1 MENSGLRTRI
11 LKEMERV
18 IATSSAKRK
27 ITEKV
32 QAFHEAIIKKHYN
45 ASDIAID
52 YHRHRVKM
60 NIIVNE
66 TGYNPNTVN
75 LNLEVIPT
83 NLFFKNLRDFLSSCL
98 ESDNKSLAFYAK
110 LLQDFTNKKTP
121 QLMA

>member
-1 MENSGLRTRI
+1 MENSGLRMRI

-18 IATSSAKRK
+18 IATSSTRRK

-52 YHRHRVKM
+52 YHRHRIEM

-66 TGYNPNTVN
+66 QGYDPNTVN

-83 NLFFKNLRDFLSSCL
+83 NLFFKNLSDFLNSCL
-98 ESDNKSLAFYAK
+98 ERDNKSVAFYAR
-110 LLQDFTNKKTP
+110 LLQDLTSTKTT
-121 QLMA
+121 QLTV